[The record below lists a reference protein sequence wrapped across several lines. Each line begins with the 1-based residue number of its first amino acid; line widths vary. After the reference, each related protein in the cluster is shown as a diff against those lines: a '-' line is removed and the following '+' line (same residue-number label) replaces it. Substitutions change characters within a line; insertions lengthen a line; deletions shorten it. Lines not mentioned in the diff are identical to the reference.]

1 MANTYASRLI
11 NYVEP
16 IKYNGLFKTA
26 FYSENGTNFN
36 IGDKVFIINGNYDSN
51 NFIGTSA
58 YSSNTD
64 GYKIIDIDKCRIVLD
79 IDYTGVPTYN
89 TDIIDN
95 YVRIHTIESQQKFD
109 YINAI
114 NVNTYGT
121 FSSKFEYGIS
131 NDIILT
137 NASYSGTNSIFGY
150 NNGITQSGFYQKNTI
165 TNNWVNISA
174 SFSSGVI
181 GFKVTGSAPTYSLTY
196 NNRVLVIGE
205 NMSYNNITYKQR
217 GIYTFNNNTNKWE
230 LDETYNQSFITKLNF
245 RNGRFNGVWNDG
257 VFGSYDKIIDWNSPT
272 AIWNSGV
279 FLNSNWVAGV
289 INSRNSNSTNT
300 NYTNPLYNPSFVTTT
315 ETAYKNLTIH
325 SATESRTISYNNP
338 VKQINNTIT
347 PSYYSKL
354 DPTTLLPIES
364 SDYSNNKGYGF
375 NYIIDSNIITGTIIN
390 GNFENCNIGLT
401 NYGINSIDVYYG
413 LSYSYSLQISGG
425 NYKLCDINTAAFN
438 NASIIN
444 SNINNSNINNSKLS
458 CNQINNSIASGEHNS
473 DNSITI
479 LNADIWSY
487 IPHNS
492 TQKRG
497 VLKLF
502 IDANQL
508 TNINDFET
516 IYIDN
521 INKNAYLSSFHDD
534 SKIHLN
540 IENKYILDHYLN
552 SEITSTTGSILVSV
566 KTTSD
571 NNYKSYIQSSGLT
584 YSNVYVPNPNQYPSI
599 DIDLSETLAWY
610 TDGTNS
616 YYVNNPI
623 ITNTNVSKLFTDT
636 NVINSDFKSGILV
649 NSKWKNGNNYN
660 DISNYVLSSGGSY
673 SMQVIPGSTNS
684 LRIDVSNST
693 YNSYYN
699 LNIGDYIWLNG
710 LDYATNSTTTTV
722 SGILQNATFKI
733 TAASSSV
740 HPNSRRF
747 VLTEITNNI
756 YNNTMTTNGR
766 FFVNTLYPSYFSINR
781 FKIDNSIIESGNFKT
796 TLIVNSSI
804 INNNFNNLDRALS
817 INNINLL
824 KFINILFKDDN
835 NNINSGLV
843 YNSHILNTTWNN
855 GIAFNS
861 VLKCATFSA
870 GIFNNGYWINGVFN
884 NGIFANSA
892 ANVAATSS
900 FELLPNY
907 RSWRSG
913 IFNNGQLYTSL
924 WIDGTFNNGR
934 FYNSHWY
941 GGIWNNGILG
951 IKNTQYYNTTMG
963 YFANL
968 GTGSTATTWNYGTV
982 ESAIIGGSSSVYWND
997 GIFNNGEFTN
1007 TSASYS
1013 SIWYNGSFNGGKFM
1027 GNAQWING
1035 IFNDGKFLSSYG
1047 YTSSNS
1053 TYSNDYTWQNGKFN
1067 GGQFGQ
1073 PSTGKNS
1080 TWYNGEFNG
1089 GYFYGKV
1096 WNYGIFTNGNY
1107 YGSSLTS
1114 SFQNEQNFINYYTS
1128 SYYGLWRD
1136 GYVVDSIHIGN
1147 PDQKIYTNLK
1157 RATDTKK
1164 NNSIASLQN
1173 MLWLSGTFSHP
1184 GGVAENI
1191 LWLNGSFMKGN
1202 FNDSSFNPFVDRTLN
1217 GSTNSASQSFNF
1229 SNSCKWYNGTL
1240 NNSAFY
1246 ISEWKDGT
1254 FNKGYMLGG
1263 IWRDGT
1269 WFYGTAEN
1277 CYWESGTWKNGNWYG
1292 TNFDNTKLGT
1302 ASPVVTDPKTK
1313 YVLYNIAN
1321 VLGTSS
1327 IHLLNAFTGSVSGE
1341 ILYDPTFTKE
1351 YAISDYHGWTQSG
1364 TQPWTWANNY
1374 THGTGFSDIIF
1385 FADNYQFTGS
1395 GESNTIFG
1403 LSQSGAGWTT
1413 SIFIPY
1419 KAYDVSLTVHI
1430 DYTVGHTTY
1439 PTLIQ
1444 VFLGYTSSILSCGD
1458 GINTFY
1464 FSLSADPSLWASYDP
1479 NFGITKLTGIPVVT
1493 TSILNASVK
1502 SINVNYD
1509 FINNNSQYTS
1519 YGSSPS
1525 TSATVSLPGII
1536 NTTIVDSGLVSVQF
1550 GNGRFI
1556 SGVWENGIWNN
1567 GWRDDTTL
1575 TRCIFYPVSSY
1586 VKMYRTVHRIQLQ
1599 FLDQNQSLFRVGDFV
1614 SVGNIVS
1621 IDINNSR
1628 KLIKDKFTVV
1638 FVGAT
1643 NIVLEI
1649 TINFPILEII
1659 QDSALHL
1666 IYLTKNIWL
1675 SGAFLN
1681 GYFNGIWN
1689 YGLFKGFPYITFMK
1703 NSHFIDG
1710 IFDGGHFLSTTA
1722 SGPSGSSYN
1731 QYNTGLI
1738 QNFTF
1743 NDNNRAVITPK
1754 MDTSTLLT
1762 ARKNAFKYDS
1772 WIDVNYVLDAQTN
1785 LYQNKN
1791 IYSDSIGLSEFY
1803 HGVISKANLNGL
1815 ITYDVLSSTSK
1826 FRNLYDNNL
1835 VTYNLGVKYTKYVD
1849 YLDTIGDFGD
1859 LFSTQYPALG
1869 MNNFINDGWTYSSLI
1884 FGSTGTSSYT
1894 ADSGG
1899 HYILDPS
1906 KFSLLDHDNTFN
1918 FISTTYAVGTIDSI
1932 GFPATSAQ
1940 QYVLLDNTNTTIVP
1954 SQRYTMVEYE
1964 ILSFTGFAGPTA
1976 FDSRSFADNTL
1987 YYQPA
1992 ISSLIAPA
2000 TWSTTQLVVNT
2011 LWPTNTNPI
2020 KQEFYYNR
2028 HGLEMLITSGAISLT
2043 DAYPIDIQFGNIHFY
2058 EIDMIPF
2065 FSYTGM
2071 TTSYIDSNI
2080 RLPWTAIAP
2089 YIDYSSSNFNYIGN
2103 ITITVDT
2110 SLIVAS
2116 GSIFTPPTS
2125 GSIFAIYAPTF

>member
-51 NFIGTSA
+51 NFIGTST

-174 SFSSGVI
+174 SFSSGLI

-272 AIWNSGV
+272 ATWNSGV

-315 ETAYKNLTIH
+315 ETAYKNLTID

-508 TNINDFET
+508 TNITDFET

-540 IENKYILDHYLN
+540 VENKYILDHYLN

-740 HPNSRRF
+740 LPNSRRF

-756 YNNTMTTNGR
+756 YNNIMTTNGR

-855 GIAFNS
+855 GIAFNT
-861 VLKCATFSA
+861 LMCKGTFSN
-870 GIFNNGYWINGVFN
+870 GIFNNGYWVDGAFNNGVF
-884 NGIFANSA
+884 FNSSS
-892 ANVAATSS
+892 NTAATSS
-900 FELLPNY
+900 FELLPKY
-907 RSWRSG
+907 RAWRNG
-913 IFNNGQLYTSL
+913 TFNNGQLYSSL
-924 WIDGTFNNGR
+924 WIDGVFNNGR

-941 GGIWNNGILG
+941 GGTWNNGILG

-963 YFANL
+963 YYGNL

-982 ESAIIGGSSSVYWND
+982 ESAIIGGSSSVYWNN

-1013 SIWYNGSFNGGKFM
+1013 SIWYNGSFNGGKFN
-1027 GNAQWING
+1027 GKAQWING
-1035 IFNDGKFLSSYG
+1035 IFNNGKFLSTYG

-1053 TYSNDYTWQNGKFN
+1053 TYSNDYSWQNGKFN

-1073 PSTGKNS
+1073 PSVNSNS
-1080 TWYNGEFNG
+1080 TWYNGEFNN

-1096 WNYGIFTNGNY
+1096 WNYGIFTNGNF
-1107 YGSSLTS
+1107 YGSSLTA
-1114 SFQNEQNFINYYTS
+1114 SFKNEQSFINYYTS

-1136 GYVVDSIHIGN
+1136 GYVADSIHIGN
-1147 PDQKIYTNLK
+1147 PYQKIYTNTK
-1157 RATDTKK
+1157 RASDTKK
-1164 NNSIASLQN
+1164 INSIVNLQN
-1173 MLWLSGTFSHP
+1173 MLWLNGTFSHP

-1254 FNKGYMLGG
+1254 FKKGYMLGG
-1263 IWRDGT
+1263 IWRSGV
-1269 WFYGTAEN
+1269 WQYGSAEN

-1302 ASPVVTDPKTK
+1302 ASPVITDPKTK

-1321 VLGTSS
+1321 TLGTSS
-1327 IHLLNAFTGSVSGE
+1327 IHLLNVFTGSISNE
-1341 ILYDPTFTKE
+1341 ILYDPMFAAE
-1351 YAISDYHGWTQSG
+1351 ASGDYNGWTQSG

-1374 THGTGFSDIIF
+1374 AHDTTYFSTIVT
-1385 FADNYQFTGS
+1385 ANNYEYSGS
-1395 GESNTIFG
+1395 GQSNTIFG
-1403 LSQSGAGWTT
+1403 LSQSGASWT
-1413 SIFIPY
+1413 SVFIPNKQY
-1419 KAYDVSLTVHI
+1419 NISLSVHVN
-1430 DYTVGHTTY
+1430 YPGAHYTY

-1444 VFLGYTSSILSCGD
+1444 VFLGYTSSIVSCVHGV
-1458 GINTFY
+1458 NNFY
-1464 FSLSADPSLWASYDP
+1464 FTLNADPSLWSVYNP
-1479 NFGITKLTGIPVVT
+1479 SFGITKISGIPNVT

-1536 NTTIVDSGLVSVQF
+1536 NTTLADSGIVSVQY

-1556 SGVWENGIWNN
+1556 SGIWENGVWNN
-1567 GWRDDTTL
+1567 GWRNDTTL
-1575 TRCIFYPVSSY
+1575 TRCVFYPISSY
-1586 VKMYRTVHRIQLQ
+1586 VKMSKKTHRIQLQ
-1599 FLDQNQSLFRVGDFV
+1599 FLDQNQSIFKVGDSV

-1621 IDINNSR
+1621 IDINNNR

-1638 FVGAT
+1638 YIGVT

-1649 TINFPILEII
+1649 DINFPVLEII
-1659 QDSALHL
+1659 QDSSLHL

-1681 GYFNGIWN
+1681 GYFNGVWN
-1689 YGLFKGFPYITFMK
+1689 YGLFKGFPYITYME

-1710 IFDGGHFLSTTA
+1710 IFDGGHFLSVTS
-1722 SGPSGSSYN
+1722 SGPSGSSYT

-1738 QNFTF
+1738 QNFDFT
-1743 NDNNRAVITPK
+1743 DNNRAQPTQF
-1754 MDTSTLLT
+1754 L
-1762 ARKNAFKYDS
+1762 YDS
-1772 WIDVNYVLDAQTN
+1772 WIDVNYVLDSQTSV
-1785 LYQNKN
+1785 YQNQN
-1791 IYSDSIGLSEFY
+1791 IYSNTLQY
-1803 HGVISKANLNGL
+1803 KGVISKANLNGF
-1815 ITYDVLSSTSK
+1815 ITYDVLSSKSK
-1826 FRNLYDNNL
+1826 YRNGYDGNTI
-1835 VTYNLGVKYTKYVD
+1835 TYNLGVKYTKYVD
-1849 YLDTIGDFGD
+1849 YLDTIGDFNN
-1859 LFSTQYPALG
+1859 LFSNRIPTLG
-1869 MNNFINDGWTYSSLI
+1869 LNNFINDGWTYSSLVG
-1884 FGSTGTSSYT
+1884 GSLTYSY
-1894 ADSGG
+1894 GFG
-1899 HYILDPS
+1899 HYLLDAS
-1906 KFSLLDHDNTFN
+1906 QFSLFNEDNSFN
-1918 FISTTYAVGTIDSI
+1918 FISTTYAVGVTDSI
-1932 GFPATSAQ
+1932 RWPNTSLA
-1940 QYVLLDNTNTTIVP
+1940 QYVLLDNTNTLTIP
-1954 SQRYTMVEYE
+1954 SKRYSMYEYE
-1964 ILSFTGFAGPTA
+1964 IISYTGFPGYQPYE
-1976 FDSRSFADNTL
+1976 SRSYANSLDG
-1987 YYQPA
+1987 YYPPL
-1992 ISSLIAPA
+1992 ITSLVAPA
-2000 TWSTTQLVVNT
+2000 TWSTTQLVVNPF
-2011 LWPTNTNPI
+2011 WNNNPI
-2020 KQEFYYNR
+2020 KREFFYNR
-2028 HGLEMLITSGAISLT
+2028 HGLEMSIAAGGVVLT
-2043 DAYPIDIQFGNIHFY
+2043 DQYPVKINFGNIHFY

-2065 FSYTGM
+2065 FSYTGA
-2071 TTSYIDSNI
+2071 TSSYIDNGI
-2080 RLPWTAIAP
+2080 RLPWSAVAP

-2110 SLIVAS
+2110 SLIVGDS
-2116 GSIFTPPTS
+2116 TIITPPS
-2125 GSIFAIYAPTF
+2125 AGGIFAIYAPTF